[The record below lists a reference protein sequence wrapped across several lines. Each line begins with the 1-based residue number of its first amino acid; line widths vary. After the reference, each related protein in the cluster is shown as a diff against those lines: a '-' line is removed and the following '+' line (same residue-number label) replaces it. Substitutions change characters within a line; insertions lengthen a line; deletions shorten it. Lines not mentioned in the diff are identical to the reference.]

1 MKPIEIKEFTEMLAG
16 VHEFY
21 SKPMSEFAT
30 GVWIQ
35 AMQAYDLAAVKDALG
50 RHAMNPDSGQFMPK
64 PADVVRMIDGGTA
77 DSALVAWSKFDRA
90 VRSVGPYM
98 SVAFDDPIIHRI
110 IEDMGGWTSFDK
122 KTEDE
127 WPFLRNEFTTRYRG
141 YLGRRVAVECKPKML
156 GMIDADRESKG
167 LAHDPKFLRLI
178 GDKQKAAEV
187 MRLGT
192 HTPSIGISSVADTGL
207 RLVGGGRHE

>member
-1 MKPIEIKEFTEMLAG
+1 MKPHEIKEFTELLAG

-21 SKPMSEFAT
+21 GKQMSEFAT
-30 GVWIQ
+30 DVWIQ
-35 AMQAYDLAAVKDALG
+35 AMGGYDLAAIRDALG

-77 DSALVAWSKFDRA
+77 DSALVAWSKFDKA

-98 SVAFDDPIIHRI
+98 SVAFDDPIIHRV
-110 IEDMGGWTSFDK
+110 IEDMGGWTGFDK

-141 YLGRRVAVECKPKML
+141 YSGRRVAVECKPKML

-167 LAHDPKFLRLI
+167 LPHDSKFLRII
-178 GDKQKAAEV
+178 GDKEKAAEV
-187 MRLGT
+187 MRLGVSV
-192 HTPSIGISSVADTGL
+192 PSIGISSPVETGL
-207 RLVGGGRHE
+207 RLVGG